1 MYVVAVTQVQCTV
14 IIIRIIVF
22 YIVAYCSQGCYN
34 GGVCTSPYTCTCMTG
49 WTGADCKIGLCI
61 A

>member
-1 MYVVAVTQVQCTV
+1 MYVVAVTQVQCNNCV
-14 IIIRIIVF
+14 Y